1 VSRGYIQIYTGD
13 GKGKSTAA
21 FGLAVRAL
29 CAGMR
34 VYIGQFV
41 KSIQYNETRLVEYFP
56 NLKIEQFGLGCLL
69 QRVATVKD
77 REAALEGLEQCRAEM
92 LKGEVDL
99 LVLDE
104 ITIAISLHLL
114 TVEEV
119 VELLREKPESV
130 ELVLTGRYAPEEL
143 LKEADLVTEMKEI
156 KHYYQQGVLSREG
169 LIIKITSKLLNYV
182 IKHTEK
188 VVWFGN
194 STA

>member
-1 VSRGYIQIYTGD
+1 MSRGYIQIYTGD

-169 LIIKITSKLLNYV
+169 FD
-182 IKHTEK
+182 H
-188 VVWFGN
+188 
-194 STA
+194 

>member
-1 VSRGYIQIYTGD
+1 MF
-13 GKGKSTAA
+13 AA
-21 FGLAVRAL
+21 
-29 CAGMR
+29 
-34 VYIGQFV
+34 
-41 KSIQYNETRLVEYFP
+41 TW
-56 NLKIEQFGLGCLL
+56 
-69 QRVATVKD
+69 KD

-169 LIIKITSKLLNYV
+169 FD
-182 IKHTEK
+182 H
-188 VVWFGN
+188 
-194 STA
+194 

>member
-1 VSRGYIQIYTGD
+1 MSRGYIQIYTGD

-99 LVLDE
+99 LV
-104 ITIAISLHLL
+104 
-114 TVEEV
+114 
-119 VELLREKPESV
+119 
-130 ELVLTGRYAPEEL
+130 
-143 LKEADLVTEMKEI
+143 
-156 KHYYQQGVLSREG
+156 
-169 LIIKITSKLLNYV
+169 
-182 IKHTEK
+182 
-188 VVWFGN
+188 
-194 STA
+194 